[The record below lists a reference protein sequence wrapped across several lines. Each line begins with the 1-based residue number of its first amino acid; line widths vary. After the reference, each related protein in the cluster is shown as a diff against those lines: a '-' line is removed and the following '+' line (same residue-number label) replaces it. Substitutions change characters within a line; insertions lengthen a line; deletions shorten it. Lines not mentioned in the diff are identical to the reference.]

1 MFEELKAELERLD
14 AQIEQSKAQLNQLM
28 GARQAF
34 QFVIDKY
41 SGEAAP
47 DEDTPETIDLEANGL
62 HVEPEV

>member
-14 AQIEQSKAQLNQLM
+14 AQIEQSKAQLNQLI

-47 DEDTPETIDLEANGL
+47 DDASETIDLEANGL
-62 HVEPEV
+62 HVEPEA